1 MSYKTIV
8 VQLDTSKRT
17 PARIDCALHLARHF
31 RAHLSGVF
39 SDFTLDPRFYYE
51 QSSTERYCVSFEQT
65 CIDRRAKVETLF
77 RSSLAQTKVAGN
89 WVARERYAPNSLS
102 RYARCADLIITG
114 QHDRDDPEAYLADRY
129 PEQLVLSSGRPVLVV
144 PHTGAIN
151 PVGAKVLVAWNGS
164 REATRAVHD
173 ALPFLQV
180 ARRTTMIVIVGE
192 AEEYRGPCARG
203 SDLVAAL
210 ARHGVQVEYS
220 EIEVK
225 NRARAGETLLSLA
238 SEFGAD
244 LVVMGAYGHSRW
256 RELILGGATQTVLEA
271 AQVPVLMSN

>member
-8 VQLDTSKRT
+8 VQLDTSERT
-17 PARIDCALHLARHF
+17 PARIDCALHLATHF

-51 QSSTERYCVSFEQT
+51 PSSAKRYRKSLEKT
-65 CIDRRAKVETLF
+65 CMDRRAKIETLF
-77 RSSLAQTKVAGN
+77 RSRLAQTNVAGS
-89 WVARERYAPNSLS
+89 WVARETYGPISLS
-102 RYARCADLIITG
+102 RYARCADLTITG
-114 QHDRDDPEAYLADRY
+114 QHDREDPEAYLADRY
-129 PEQLVLSSGRPVLVV
+129 PEQLVLSAGRPLLIV
-144 PHTGAIN
+144 PHTGAMN
-151 PVGAKVLVAWNGS
+151 PVGAKVLVAWDGS

-180 ARRTTMIVIVGE
+180 ATRTAMITIVAE
-192 AEEYRGPCARG
+192 AEERRDPRARG
-203 SDLVAAL
+203 SDLVATL
-210 ARHGVQVEYS
+210 ARHGVQVEQS

-225 NRARAGETLLSLA
+225 DGARTGETLLSFA

-244 LVVMGAYGHSRW
+244 LIVMGAYGHSRW
-256 RELILGGATQTVLEA
+256 HELILGGATQTVLEA